1 MSNRIQGTTR
11 LLGLVGDPIK
21 HSRSPHMHNSACDAN
36 GADYAYIC
44 FEVPSGEG
52 QLKKV
57 LESYKTLNVAGSNVT
72 FPYKEEVIQY
82 LDHVSKEVEMIGACN
97 TIVIDDETKEIT
109 GYNTDG
115 AGLVKAVDELGVDF
129 RGKKVVQYGVGGAG
143 KAIAV
148 MFALEGVGEL
158 CICQR
163 TVEKYEA
170 IAATIKE
177 YAPNVKVRHIAGDDA
192 TLKEELKDA
201 VLFVNTTTMG
211 YKGHEDECV
220 IGSADV
226 LNPDVFVY
234 DIIYAPAETKLMKF
248 AKEAGA
254 KTCNGISMML
264 WQGAIA
270 YKHFTGVDMPID
282 YVKKELGF

>member
-1 MSNRIQGTTR
+1 MSNRIQGTTK

-21 HSRSPHMHNSACDAN
+21 HSRSPHMHNSACDEN
-36 GADYAYIC
+36 GADYAYLC
-44 FEVPSGEG
+44 FEVPKGEG

-57 LESYKTLNVAGSNVT
+57 LDAYKILNVAGSNVT
-72 FPYKEEVIQY
+72 FPYKEEVVGL
-82 LDHVSKEVEMIGACN
+82 LDHVSQEVKMIGACN
-97 TIVIDDETKEIT
+97 TIVIDEKTKEIT

-115 AGLVKAVDELGVDF
+115 AGLIKAVDELGIDF
-129 RGKKVVQYGVGGAG
+129 RGKKVVLYGVGGAG

-163 TVEKYEA
+163 SIEKYEA
-170 IAATIKE
+170 VAKTIHE
-177 YAPNVKVRHIAGDDA
+177 HAPNVKLRHIAGDDA
-192 TLKEELKDA
+192 TLKKELEDA
-201 VLFVNTTTMG
+201 VLLVNATTIG
-211 YKGHEDECV
+211 YKGAEDQCI
-220 IGSADV
+220 IGSPDV
-226 LNPDVFVY
+226 LNPNVFVY

-248 AKEAGA
+248 AKEAGCQ
-254 KTCNGISMML
+254 TCNGISMML